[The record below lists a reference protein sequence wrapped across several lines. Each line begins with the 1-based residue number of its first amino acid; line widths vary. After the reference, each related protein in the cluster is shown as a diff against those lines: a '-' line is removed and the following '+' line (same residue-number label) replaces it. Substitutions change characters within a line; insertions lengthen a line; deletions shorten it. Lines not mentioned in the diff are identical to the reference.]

1 MSDENDH
8 DHGRD
13 DRDHHDHGDAGNG
26 TPGTPG
32 KAPWEL
38 TAEEQ
43 RDVLALPPRDRY
55 GLFLQIVTD
64 WEEVWGLSA
73 EDGWVLSSGANGE
86 DLLPLWPHP
95 VFARACAHGSW
106 KDSEPSPIP
115 LDELLTDLIS
125 ILTEDGIRIA
135 VFLSPAGD
143 GVVVSPEELK
153 RDLQAEMEL
162 GQ

>member
-1 MSDENDH
+1 MSDDHNH
-8 DHGRD
+8 DHHEG
-13 DRDHHDHGDAGNG
+13 HDGDAGNG
-26 TPGTPG
+26 KPR

-43 RDVLALPPRDRY
+43 KDVLALPPRDRY
-55 GLFLQIVTD
+55 GLFLQIVSD

-73 EDGWVLSSGANGE
+73 EDGWVLSSSGKGE

-95 VFARACAHGSW
+95 VFAKACAHGSW
-106 KDSEPSPIP
+106 KDAEPSPIP
-115 LDELLTDLIS
+115 LDELLSDLIA

-143 GVVVSPEELK
+143 GVVVTPDELK

-162 GQ
+162 GE